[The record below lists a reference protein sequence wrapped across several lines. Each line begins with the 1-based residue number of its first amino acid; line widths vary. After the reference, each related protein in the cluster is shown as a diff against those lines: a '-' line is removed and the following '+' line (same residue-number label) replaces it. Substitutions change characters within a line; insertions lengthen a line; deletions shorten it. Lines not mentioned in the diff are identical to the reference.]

1 MATRQ
6 FRHAFVVCGVCLTA
20 IFQNVPSL
28 AGDIIVGT
36 ANSAQIHYNVGRA
49 ICRQYRRSHTDGA
62 CEVLR
67 IEGRDAE
74 EPLAVL
80 TNVRNGTI
88 EVGIVPSDWQY
99 FSVSKRG
106 PVEFMDVEFS
116 NLRAL
121 FSLHGEPFTVVARR
135 DSGIESINDL
145 PGKRV
150 NIGNPGSSQRAM
162 MEMVMQANGWSE
174 QTFQYVDELNAAEQ
188 FLALCHNRV
197 QAVVIN
203 TSHPNAA
210 IAQAA
215 KLCDA
220 RIIDVGGA
228 AIDKL
233 IEQHNYLA
241 STTIGAGTYPGGE
254 AVATFGVKVTAVSS
268 SDVDDDTAYEIVKTV
283 FDNLP
288 SIKRLHPALD
298 NLSPDRMASDALS
311 APLHPGAKRHFK
323 AAGLM

>member
-1 MATRQ
+1 MVTRRL
-6 FRHAFVVCGVCLTA
+6 RHALLIGGACVSA
-20 IFQNVPSL
+20 ILHSPPSL

-49 ICRQYRRSHTDGA
+49 ICRQYRRSFADGN

-80 TNVRNGTI
+80 SNVRNGTI
-88 EVGIVPSDWQY
+88 EVGIVPSDWQH
-99 FSVSKRG
+99 FVVNKSG
-106 PVEFMDVEFS
+106 PVQFMDVELS

-135 DSGIESINDL
+135 DAGIDSLDDL

-150 NIGNPGSSQRAM
+150 NIGNPGSDQRAM
-162 MEMVMQANGWSE
+162 MELVMRANGWSE
-174 QTFQYVDELNAAEQ
+174 QTFQFVDELNEAEQ

-197 QAVVIN
+197 QAVVLT
-203 TSHPNAA
+203 TSHPNDA

-220 RIIDVGGA
+220 RVIDVRGA
-228 AIDKL
+228 AIEKL
-233 IEQHNYLA
+233 VGQHEYLA
-241 STTIGAGTYPGGE
+241 DTTISAGTYPGSA
-254 AVATFGVKVTAVSS
+254 AVATFGVKATAGSS
-268 SDVDDDTAYEIVKTV
+268 SDVDEDTAYEIVKTV
-283 FDNLP
+283 FDNLS
-288 SIKRLHPALD
+288 SIKRLHRALAD
-298 NLSPDRMASDALS
+298 LDPDRMVVDALS
-311 APLHPGAKRHFK
+311 APLHPGAKRHFE